1 MGFNFRKYLMRR
13 KIIYFLIA
21 VAFVFSSCSQKAYLF
36 TSFHEPA
43 TEGLRMLYSTDAYHW
58 TAFDTVLLK
67 PEVGQQKVMRDPSMV
82 QGPDGTFHLVWTS
95 SWRGDKG
102 FGYASS
108 KDLIH
113 WSNQQFISVM
123 DKEPTT
129 VNVWAPELFYDD
141 VEKQY
146 IIIWAST
153 IPFRFPKGEE
163 EEENNHR
170 MYYTTTKDFKTFS
183 PTKLFIDPGFSV
195 IDAVIVKRAKND
207 YALVLK
213 DNTRP
218 ERDLK
223 VAFADNPLGPYK
235 NVSAPYTKKFT
246 EGPTV
251 VKVKDGWLIYFDSY
265 DDKSYGAVKTK
276 DFITF
281 EDANAEISVPLNHKH
296 GTIVPVSKSFLKRL
310 KKNLATHN

>member
-1 MGFNFRKYLMRR
+1 MFSRLTYL
-13 KIIYFLIA
+13 IIVI
-21 VAFVFSSCSQKAYLF
+21 AFVLSSCSQKAYLF

-43 TEGLRMLYSTDAYHW
+43 NEGLRMLYSEDAYHW
-58 TAFDTVLLK
+58 KAFDRILLK

-102 FGYASS
+102 FGYANS
-108 KDLIH
+108 KDLIN
-113 WSNQQFISVM
+113 WSEQEFLPVM
-123 DKEPTT
+123 ENEATT

-141 VEKQY
+141 VAQQY

-153 IPFRFPKGEE
+153 IPNRFPKGQE

-183 PTKLFIDPGFSV
+183 PAKLFIDPGFSV
-195 IDAVIVKRAKND
+195 IDAVIVKRKKDD
-207 YALVLK
+207 YVLVLK

-218 ERDLK
+218 ERNLK
-223 VAFADNPLGPYK
+223 VAFGDNPLGPYH

-246 EGPTV
+246 EGPAV

-265 DDKSYGAVKTK
+265 QDKSYGAVKTT
-276 DFITF
+276 DFKTF
-281 EDANAEISVPLNHKH
+281 SDANSEISVPEGHKH
-296 GTIVPVSKSFLKRL
+296 GTIVPVKKSFLKRL
-310 KKNLATHN
+310 QKSLETEK